1 MLQTHNSNYSNG
13 HYRPKPK
20 VVEYNYQNLELKDWL
35 RVLPGKKEKDIYAER
50 RGENTYK
57 CFCPL
62 SHNHKIGYDVKP
74 SLLVTEKSL
83 AQVQQEQEKLN
94 RNPDKKGMIA
104 QRVVVHCRSHGGRSY
119 GQFDDGKCTTKELMR
134 WFHRQFLNSTDIESK
149 MKMTPLQHEAR
160 EEYRRTGKGNFV
172 SKPLAKE
179 HEKYTFQH
187 DLYSLELA
195 DELFEEYE
203 NVIGAL
209 GWCKMMLSLG
219 VDHLEICKDLDDWM
233 KSHQIRLQ
241 KKKIDQLQRKIILSK
256 DKAQLVEDYM
266 TARDNLA
273 QYHDAVD
280 GTYPF
285 NTPSFQ
291 LDPEDVRNKYGQ

>member
-104 QRVVVHCRSHGGRSY
+104 QRVVVHCRS
-119 GQFDDGKCTTKELMR
+119 
-134 WFHRQFLNSTDIESK
+134 
-149 MKMTPLQHEAR
+149 
-160 EEYRRTGKGNFV
+160 
-172 SKPLAKE
+172 
-179 HEKYTFQH
+179 
-187 DLYSLELA
+187 
-195 DELFEEYE
+195 
-203 NVIGAL
+203 
-209 GWCKMMLSLG
+209 
-219 VDHLEICKDLDDWM
+219 
-233 KSHQIRLQ
+233 
-241 KKKIDQLQRKIILSK
+241 
-256 DKAQLVEDYM
+256 
-266 TARDNLA
+266 
-273 QYHDAVD
+273 
-280 GTYPF
+280 
-285 NTPSFQ
+285 
-291 LDPEDVRNKYGQ
+291 